1 MSISDHNLT
10 RYRNIITGVI
20 TRATCDVWAER
31 REAGAAVTLS
41 VVINIVTIRSVS
53 QDGMWGP
60 HWPIRGRQ
68 RSWVTNQRPGL
79 WQHQHTCDRQT
90 VTSESDPYPPCGTVY
105 NTDMDLA
112 DTFDTTTPNLAN
124 ILEITDWINR
134 SDPAQTEQRLQ
145 RIKIEAG
152 RS

>member
-1 MSISDHNLT
+1 
-10 RYRNIITGVI
+10 
-20 TRATCDVWAER
+20 
-31 REAGAAVTLS
+31 
-41 VVINIVTIRSVS
+41 
-53 QDGMWGP
+53 
-60 HWPIRGRQ
+60 
-68 RSWVTNQRPGL
+68 
-79 WQHQHTCDRQT
+79 
-90 VTSESDPYPPCGTVY
+90 
-105 NTDMDLA
+105 MDLA